1 MIATLGGR
9 AAEQIMFKRVSSG
22 AANDL
27 QKATELARQA
37 VEQLGFSPRI
47 GQIVAGRTPFS
58 EQTQAVVESEIE
70 RMVADAYSDALSLLS
85 EHREQLVRL
94 SGRLLEQGVLER
106 VDILAA
112 IGNVTELPK
121 RARRPSPGAEPALEA
136 A

>member
-1 MIATLGGR
+1 
-9 AAEQIMFKRVSSG
+9 
-22 AANDL
+22 
-27 QKATELARQA
+27 
-37 VEQLGFSPRI
+37 
-47 GQIVAGRTPFS
+47 
-58 EQTQAVVESEIE
+58 
-70 RMVADAYSDALSLLS
+70 MVADAYSDALSLLS